1 MNKISKMFMTHKF
14 ITACALLLSTGTV
27 SAENRLWTLSGCGNC
42 ALKYNADVKTGG
54 VSVKSASEDMK
65 KQARLFPSLSFST
78 TYQGVYDPFPE
89 NSGNNGIKVRYNGD
103 YGLMSNE

>member
-1 MNKISKMFMTHKF
+1 MFMTHKF

-65 KQARLFPSLSFST
+65 KTSAVVPFLIVFNDLSRSL
-78 TYQGVYDPFPE
+78 
-89 NSGNNGIKVRYNGD
+89 
-103 YGLMSNE
+103 